1 MENRKS
7 ERTFRR
13 LRSIQTD
20 FRIKIMLT
28 YRLRRERGKN
38 MQKEKYIFSEDI
50 RESMPELMGRVFTER
65 QIKEVYANII
75 DKAEYPDFQSWLYD
89 ML

>member
-1 MENRKS
+1 MNAQTILCTIS
-7 ERTFRR
+7 DVH
-13 LRSIQTD
+13 SI
-20 FRIKIMLT
+20 KGK
-28 YRLRRERGKN
+28 RGN
-38 MQKEKYIFSEDI
+38 LMQKEKYIFSEDI

-89 ML
+89 MLKCGLVTREI